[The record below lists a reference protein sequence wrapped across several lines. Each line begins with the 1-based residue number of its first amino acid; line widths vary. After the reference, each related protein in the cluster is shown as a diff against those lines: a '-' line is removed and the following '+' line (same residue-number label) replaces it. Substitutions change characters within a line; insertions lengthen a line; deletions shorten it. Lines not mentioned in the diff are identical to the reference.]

1 MSLFYLY
8 DDARARTFEPFAL
21 SRPLGEVRAG
31 ALLIRQRWE
40 RALGLSCAGFLGAPQ
55 LRDFEEFD
63 APPAVTAMELPAGAI
78 VVNARAL
85 PALERVDSTGLL
97 ERVGA
102 ADLLVTDG
110 QVAAVRLAQS
120 VPAERFSDG
129 TLALEDLASGGW
141 QRTTLRAHWLDA
153 PWDLIRFLPEMLA
166 ADILALGAGRTCV
179 APPPATVMGDHP
191 VFVEVGAHVEPLV
204 VIDASGGPVLV
215 SRGASIAA
223 FSRLVGPC
231 FIAPESR
238 VLGGKVTNAAIGEQ
252 CRVGGEVNHAIF
264 IGHANKAHDGFV
276 GHSVLGRWVNLGAGT
291 VTSNLKNTYG
301 IVQAWTPGGMQSTG
315 MQFFG
320 TLFGDHAKTAIG
332 TRLSTGS
339 VIGAGASVI
348 GNGMT
353 PRVVVPFAW
362 GDGDTAC
369 DPERFVTMV
378 ERMMARRGVAL
389 GDRGRRHL
397 MHLVAQRWTSP

>member
-8 DDARARTFEPFAL
+8 DDARARTFEPFAF

-40 RALGLSCAGFLGAPQ
+40 RALGVSCAGFLGAPH
-55 LRDFEEFD
+55 LGDFEEFD
-63 APPAVTAMELPAGAI
+63 APPAVAAMALPAGAI

-85 PALERVDSTGLL
+85 PALERV
-97 ERVGA
+97 GA
-102 ADLLVTDG
+102 ADLLVADG
-110 QVAAVRLAQS
+110 RVAAVRLAQA
-120 VPAERFSDG
+120 VPADRFSDG
-129 TLALEDLASGGW
+129 TLALEDLTSDGG

-153 PWDLIRFLPEMLA
+153 PWDLIRFLPEMLT
-166 ADILALGAGRTCV
+166 ADILALGAERTCV
-179 APPPATVMGDHP
+179 APPPATVIGDHP
-191 VFVEVGAHVEPLV
+191 VLVEVGAHVEPLV
-204 VIDASGGPVLV
+204 VIDASAGPVLV

-238 VLGGKVTNAAIGEQ
+238 VLGGKVTTAAIGEQ

-276 GHSVLGRWVNLGAGT
+276 GHSVLGRWVNLGAGS

-339 VIGAGASVI
+339 VIGVGASVV

-378 ERMMARRGVAL
+378 ERMMARRGVTL

-397 MHLVAQRWTSP
+397 MHLMAHRGTLRG